1 MSNRSSSSYTRRQ
14 ALGLLLG
21 STVFILLLL
30 LPPPTGLEEKAWHVT
45 AITVLMG
52 VWWVSEAL
60 HPSITA
66 LLPLVLFPFFRLMP
80 PQEVSAVY
88 ADHIVF
94 LFMGGFLIALAMEK
108 WQLHRRIAL
117 LILSHVGGSPRT
129 ISLGFMLTTA
139 LISMWV
145 SNTATTMIMLPIAGA
160 ILDHIDSQGYD
171 TRQGFGTALMLMVAY
186 GASIGGVGTPVGTP
200 PNLIF
205 LGALP
210 KLFPAAEPVSFVQWM
225 LFGFPTA
232 MIMVLVTWAYL
243 SFLVFPSAG
252 GHWTADRRFLHDR
265 LQELGPMTPAEKK
278 VLAIAATTA
287 LLWITRVDIPL
298 GGVTLP
304 GWTRLLPPS
313 VKIEDSTVAIGMALL
328 LFLIPADRHSGTFLL
343 DWDTAQRL
351 PWGVL
356 LLLGGGLALAAGV
369 EKSGL
374 AAWLGSRLTVVGELS
389 PVSGILLVT
398 LLTAL
403 ITEFASNTATTTL
416 MMPVLAA
423 TARAMQLDPL
433 FLMVPATFA
442 ASICNFML
450 PSSTGPNAIIFASGH
465 VTIPQ
470 MVRAGIGL
478 DVLGAVV
485 LTVLVYVLGIP
496 VFGISLDGFP
506 AWAGAAGLA
515 GGQPYR

>member
-1 MSNRSSSSYTRRQ
+1 MRVTNQSRYARRQ
-14 ALGLLLG
+14 VIGLFAGL
-21 STVFILLLL
+21 VAFIFLLL
-30 LPPPTGLEEKAWHVT
+30 LPPPTGLGDKAWRMAAVT
-45 AITVLMG
+45 ILMG
-52 VWWVSEAL
+52 TWWVSEAL

-66 LLPLVLFPFFRLMP
+66 LLPLVLFPFLRLMT

-88 ADHIVF
+88 ADHIIF
-94 LFMGGFLIALAMEK
+94 LFIGGFLVALAMEK
-108 WQLHRRIAL
+108 WHLHHRIAL
-117 LILSHVGGSPRT
+117 QILSRAGSSPRA
-129 ISLGFMLTTA
+129 ISLGFILTTA

-145 SNTATTMIMLPIAGA
+145 SNTATTMIMLPIAVA

-171 TRQGFGTALMLMVAY
+171 TRKGFGTALMLMVAY

-200 PNLIF
+200 PNIIF
-205 LGALP
+205 LGAFP
-210 KLFPAAEPVSFVQWM
+210 KLFPAAEPISFLQWM

-232 MIMVLVTWAYL
+232 LLMVIITWGYL
-243 SFLVFPSAG
+243 SFVAFPSSG
-252 GHWTADRRFLHDR
+252 GDWQVDRHFLQTR
-265 LQELGPMTPAEKK
+265 LQALGPMTPAEKK
-278 VLAIAATTA
+278 VLAVAAATA
-287 LLWITRVDIPL
+287 LLWIFRVDLPL
-298 GGVTLP
+298 GEVTVP
-304 GWTRLLPPS
+304 GWTRILPLS
-313 VKIEDSTVAIGMALL
+313 VTIEDSTIAIGMALL
-328 LFLIPADRHSGTFLL
+328 LFLIPADRCSNTFLL
-343 DWDTAQRL
+343 DWETAQRL

-369 EKSGL
+369 ESSGL
-374 AAWLGSRLTVVGELS
+374 AAWLGSRLTVVGKLS

-403 ITEFASNTATTTL
+403 VTEFASNTATTTL

-433 FLMVPATFA
+433 LLMVPTTFA

-450 PSSTGPNAIIFASGH
+450 PSSTVPNAIVFASGH

-478 DVLGAVV
+478 DLLGALV

-496 VFGISLDGFP
+496 VFGISLDSFP
-506 AWAGAAGLA
+506 AWAPEVGLA
-515 GGQPYR
+515 NEGP